1 MIHPHTR
8 LVTID
13 EFVGSGVIAT
23 RRIPRGTITWVLDDL
38 DRHFTGSEMNAMP
51 PCYDSLIDRWT
62 FHDGRGR
69 RVLCWDHGRYLNHSC
84 EPNCGGSEFWFEVAL
99 RDIEPGEQLTNDYA
113 TLYMRPSEGFECRC
127 GAPSCRGAASD
138 EQLPQAVATV
148 NEQLRKALDN
158 LALVPQPL
166 SALLRADW
174 LEHAR
179 VSLAPEVRPRR
190 RRNRRRQR
198 AAPLANS

>member
-1 MIHPHTR
+1 
-8 LVTID
+8 
-13 EFVGSGVIAT
+13 
-23 RRIPRGTITWVLDDL
+23 
-38 DRHFTGSEMNAMP
+38 MP
-51 PCYDSLIDRWT
+51 PCYDALIDRWT

-113 TLYMRPSEGFECRC
+113 TLYMRPSEGFDCRC

-138 EQLPQAVATV
+138 EKLPLAIATV
-148 NEQLRKALDN
+148 NEQLRQALDN
-158 LALVPQPL
+158 LVSVPQPL

-179 VSLAPEVRPRR
+179 VSLSPPEVRPRR
-190 RRNRRRQR
+190 RRGRRRQTV
-198 AAPLANS
+198 APQPTP